1 MLLLTP
7 EKFNG
12 RLKVKQIVSKIRVW
26 PFTVLALAMPLAA
39 CSNAEPTAQP
49 PQPTT
54 SEESSAVQIPNP
66 KDATAIDPCS
76 MLSAQTAAEL
86 GLKPE
91 GWSSHEGAGCQW
103 DSKDLSRSVALIV
116 LPDQNIQQY
125 YENKSIYTDY
135 EEVTIAGYPA
145 VRANQ
150 GDPAQDGFCDFFLAT
165 NDNQLIQASGGDS
178 THTDACGPAQ
188 KALEAAVPNLPAA
201 N

>member
-66 KDATAIDPCS
+66 KDATAVDPCDI
-76 MLSAQTAAEL
+76 LPNQTATEL
-86 GLKPE
+86 GLLPE
-91 GWSSHEGAGCQW
+91 GRPAEEENLCQW
-103 DSKDLSRSVALIV
+103 VSEDRSLYVAFAPLE
-116 LPDQNIQQY
+116 NRSIQEY
-125 YENKSIYTDY
+125 
-135 EEVTIAGYPA
+135 
-145 VRANQ
+145 
-150 GDPAQDGFCDFFLAT
+150 F
-165 NDNQLIQASGGDS
+165 
-178 THTDACGPAQ
+178 
-188 KALEAAVPNLPAA
+188 
-201 N
+201 

>member
-66 KDATAIDPCS
+66 RYASAIDPCC
-76 MLSAQTAAEL
+76 LLTAPSAAVL
-86 GLKPE
+86 GRKPE
-91 GWSSHEGAGCQW
+91 GWSSHEGAACQS
-103 DSKDLSRSVALIV
+103 DSQARSRSVALIG
-116 LPDQNIQQY
+116 LPAQNIRQY
-125 YENKSIYTDY
+125 YENKSIDADY
-135 EEVTIAGYPA
+135 EEVSIAGY
-145 VRANQ
+145 
-150 GDPAQDGFCDFFLAT
+150 
-165 NDNQLIQASGGDS
+165 
-178 THTDACGPAQ
+178 
-188 KALEAAVPNLPAA
+188 
-201 N
+201 